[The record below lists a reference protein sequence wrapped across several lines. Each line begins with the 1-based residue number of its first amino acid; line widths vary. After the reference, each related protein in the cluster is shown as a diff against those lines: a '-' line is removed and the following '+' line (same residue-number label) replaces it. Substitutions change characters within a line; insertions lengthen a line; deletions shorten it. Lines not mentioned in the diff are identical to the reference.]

1 MSDYVV
7 DKIVTVAD
15 DLTEPRPHVE
25 RVPYWDASRHR
36 KFREHRSVIP
46 GLLAQLYDAAVD
58 PVQVTQEGSTSRPKP
73 ASRPPLALEA
83 LSTYESI
90 AGSALRWVRILRLQ
104 PRVTPQSNIR
114 AMVGTV
120 GHHDLDTLEAMHE
133 DLRTWRRWAAVM
145 TGWESPMFAP
155 RMACPAC
162 STFASIRVN
171 ADRLMAFC
179 NECQH
184 AWEGDDL
191 AEMAEKVRLAA

>member
-1 MSDYVV
+1 MSEHIV
-7 DKIVTVAD
+7 DKILRVAD

-58 PVQVTQEGSTSRPKP
+58 PVQAPQEGGTRPKP
-73 ASRPPLALEA
+73 SSRPPLALEA

-90 AGSALRWVRILRLQ
+90 AGAALRWVRVVRLQ

-114 AMVGTV
+114 ALVGTV
-120 GHHDLDTLEAMHE
+120 GHHDEDTLDAMYE

-145 TGWESPMFAP
+145 TGWESPLFAP

-162 STFASIRVN
+162 ESFGSIRVN
-171 ADRLMAFC
+171 AERGMAFC
-179 NECQH
+179 MRCEH
-184 AWEGDDL
+184 WWEGEGL
-191 AEMAEKVRLAA
+191 VEMAENVRLSA